1 MNRQDQHNLL
11 EKLLSELA
19 DIERQQQDDTL
30 SHSDQQML
38 DQAWENVTNQIDE
51 LEEILRVAEEVE
63 WHDAADY
70 LESESEDSRP
80 ATPIPTEPLRFAPPP
95 PPVLRSLAFHGVP
108 PLSATWSPPPAI
120 EIPRY
125 TGPTGCPPPPRPG
138 GVLICNCDAD
148 GMCEYCEEEQLQ
160 RWNNMEDDRVGCRYC
175 SGCMYCQ
182 DDRYDGSD
190 EI

>member
-1 MNRQDQHNLL
+1 MNRQNQHNLL

-51 LEEILRVAEEVE
+51 LEEILRVAEEYEEAE
-63 WHDAADY
+63 WQDAAHY
-70 LESESEDSRP
+70 LESEDEDS
-80 ATPIPTEPLRFAPPP
+80 PPP
-95 PPVLRSLAFHGVP
+95 TPPVLRSLAFHGVP
-108 PLSATWSPPPAI
+108 PLSATWSPPPPI

-125 TGPTGCPPPPRPG
+125 TGPTGCPPPPRPA
-138 GVLICNCDAD
+138 GVPVCNCDAD
-148 GMCEYCEEEQLQ
+148 GMCAYCEEE

-190 EI
+190 EV